1 MTSRRPLTVAI
12 SGTSGSGKSTLVA
25 ALAESYAAEGRAVAT
40 VAFDDHLTIEL
51 ADVRAWLDAGG
62 DPDGWR
68 TDTMVDRLTE
78 LRSSPEMAG
87 GVIVVEEPFGRTR
100 SAIDPL
106 LDVVVHLDVGLH
118 VALARRMLRDFVPP
132 TGTLSEDQR
141 AEARTYLTTY
151 VDVQARAYAHLAV
164 LARASS
170 DLRLDGEQDLA
181 VTLGAVRTAVAA
193 LGATGTSEST
203 QPTGAGSV
211 TPDARGRL
219 GKHSRPVPEGRAFF
233 LTATLW
239 KLADALPVH
248 QVPLNSLPD
257 LDQDCWFDGRPAT
270 IRAVADHARRINEAD
285 RSYPIILAAD
295 GTLMDGG
302 HRLAQA
308 SLRGD
313 ATIAAVRFE
322 VDPEPDWIQPR

>member
-25 ALAESYAAEGRAVAT
+25 ALAEAYAADGLTVAT
-40 VAFDDHLTIEL
+40 VAFDDHLSIEL
-51 ADVRAWLDAGG
+51 ADVRAWLDSGG
-62 DPDGWR
+62 DPDAWR

-87 GVIVVEEPFGRTR
+87 GVIVVEEPFGRAR

-106 LDVVVHLDVGLH
+106 LDVVVHLDIGLH

-132 TGTLSEDQR
+132 AGTLSEDQR

-151 VDVQARAYAHLAV
+151 LDVQARAYAHLAV
-164 LARASS
+164 LARAGS

-193 LGATGTSEST
+193 LEATGSEN
-203 QPTGAGSV
+203 V

-239 KLADALPVH
+239 KLADALPVQ

-285 RSYPIILAAD
+285 GTYPIILAAD

-308 SLRGD
+308 SLRGES
-313 ATIAAVRFE
+313 TIAAVRFE
-322 VDPEPDWIQPR
+322 VDPQPDWTQPR